1 MAVET
6 KIKTIDNQGEG
17 KKVLTDYQPHTI
29 SIVGEGALGI
39 NLTKVKSKNEAFLE
53 TEGGAKLM
61 AKVEKAKALDAQAE
75 AESQV
80 EAEVTEA
87 VEAPVTEPEAT
98 KEDNAAV
105 TADEPENKA
114 EEATEAPEAKDEGES
129 AEPEAEDKTDEPKD
143 KPEGEKVGPEVK
155 GEQEAEPE
163 AEAAQ
168 EQKDSDKPDEGEPA
182 NEVTVEEEGEAT
194 DKAKALTVDQLVQAQ
209 KDALDGI
216 KDLFN
221 KVKQELPD
229 AEIWEVSDVIYSA
242 LYKVEDAAWTSKNSI
257 WDEVWDEVFTEVS
270 TRVNKAKSLK
280 VETEGTKEDKIKSA
294 LGSLDPAMA
303 KLIMAEMET
312 NKAKALEAETAR
324 KAVIRAKA
332 LEQGAEKYKRI
343 ASEDNTTDMITDA
356 LMNLEIASP
365 EDHKVI
371 AKALETASLI
381 TMSGELFPD
390 VGSSSSL
397 QVETEEEYVTNKA
410 KALVEKEGG
419 NLAAARATV
428 RGSEEFQ
435 TLYGK

>member
-6 KIKTIDNQGEG
+6 NIKTIDNQGEG

-39 NLTKVKSKNEAFLE
+39 NLTKVKSKDTTFLE

-61 AKVEKAKALDAQAE
+61 AKVKKAKALDAQAE
-75 AESQV
+75 AESQADV
-80 EAEVTEA
+80 EVTEA
-87 VEAPVTEPEAT
+87 VEAPEAEAEAT
-98 KEDNAAV
+98 EVDSATV
-105 TADEPENKA
+105 TADEPENEA
-114 EEATEAPEAKDEGES
+114 EEATDATEAEDKGES
-129 AEPEAEDKTDEPKD
+129 AEPEAADETKKPEDEPD
-143 KPEGEKVGPEVK
+143 GEKVEPEVEGK
-155 GEQEAEPE
+155 QEAEPE
-163 AEAAQ
+163 AEATQ
-168 EQKDSDKPDEGEPA
+168 EQEGSDEPDQGEPE
-182 NEVTVEEEGEAT
+182 NEVTVEEEGEST

-242 LYKVEDAAWTSKNSI
+242 LYKVEDAAWTSKSSI

-280 VETEGTKEDKIKSA
+280 VETEGSKEDKIKSA
-294 LGSLDPAMA
+294 LGSLDPTMA

-356 LMNLEIASP
+356 LMNLEISSP

-397 QVETEEEYVTNKA
+397 QVETEEEYITSKA

-419 NLAAARATV
+419 NLAAARATI

>member
-39 NLTKVKSKNEAFLE
+39 NLTKVKSKSEAFLE

-61 AKVEKAKALDAQAE
+61 AKVKKAKALDAQAE
-75 AESQV
+75 AETQAEV
-80 EAEVTEA
+80 EVTEA
-87 VEAPVTEPEAT
+87 VEAPEANTEAT
-98 KEDNAAV
+98 TVEDATV
-105 TADEPENKA
+105 PADEPESKA
-114 EEATEAPEAKDEGES
+114 EEVVEAPEAKDTGEG
-129 AEPEAEDKTDEPKD
+129 AEPEAKDETD
-143 KPEGEKVGPEVK
+143 KPDGEVVEPEAAAK
-155 GEQEAEPE
+155 PE
-163 AEAAQ
+163 AEATQ
-168 EQKDSDKPDEGEPA
+168 EQKDLDKSDEGEPK
-182 NEVTVEEEGEAT
+182 NEVEVEEKGEET

-242 LYKVEDAAWTSKNSI
+242 LYKVEDAAWTSKSSI

-280 VETEGTKEDKIKSA
+280 VETEGTQEDKIKSA
-294 LGSLDPAMA
+294 LGSLDPTMA
-303 KLIMAEMET
+303 KLIMSELET
-312 NKAKALEAETAR
+312 NKAKALEAETER

-343 ASEDNTTDMITDA
+343 ASEGNTTDMITDA
-356 LMNLEIASP
+356 LMNVEIASP

-397 QVETEEEYVTNKA
+397 QVQTEEEYVTDKA
-410 KALVEKEGG
+410 KALVEAEGG

-428 RGSEEFQ
+428 RSTEEFQ

>member
-39 NLTKVKSKNEAFLE
+39 NLTKVKSKDNAFLE

-87 VEAPVTEPEAT
+87 VEAPVSEPEAT

-105 TADEPENKA
+105 TAGEPENKA
-114 EEATEAPEAKDEGES
+114 EEVAEATEAKDEGES

-143 KPEGEKVGPEVK
+143 EPEGEKVEPEVK
-155 GEQEAEPE
+155 GEQEVEPE
-163 AEAAQ
+163 AEATQ
-168 EQKDSDKPDEGEPA
+168 EQKDSDKPDEAEPA
-182 NEVTVEEEGEAT
+182 NEVTVEEEGEET

-221 KVKQELPD
+221 KVKKELPD

-242 LYKVEDAAWTSKNSI
+242 LYKVEDAAWVSKNSI

-270 TRVNKAKSLK
+270 TRVNKAKSLE

-356 LMNLEIASP
+356 LMNLEITSP

-397 QVETEEEYVTNKA
+397 QVQTEEEYVTSKA
-410 KALVEKEGG
+410 KALVEQEGG